1 MPGMTNAYIECH
13 CRVINDNIRSCVVL
27 NEWTLEPT
35 RGNRTERTETDLF
48 NHSRFARIIS
58 H

>member
-1 MPGMTNAYIECH
+1 MPGTTNVYIECH
-13 CRVINDNIRSCVVL
+13 CRVISCVVL

-35 RGNRTERTETDLF
+35 RGNRTERTGTDLF